1 MKKSMKAGALLVAG
15 VFALSGCGSSSE
27 AADSGS
33 TESSPTPTPTL
44 AVGQD
49 QYTADELEAALT
61 AVKTARGLEGDVEND
76 AALRPQLGE
85 VSLSG
90 ITATPAQCVTLV
102 SSLFDETIADGNLA
116 TVELGGTGGLMLI
129 SYKDSSV
136 PDKQAETGEQLAGDC
151 AEFQMEKGGVTI
163 TGAVE
168 PLDASTEA
176 PTTQAYRTTI
186 TRADGQAETVLVQ
199 ALSGT
204 LNLSVTVL
212 DPADAA
218 AAVATAEET
227 INAAL
232 AELEKK

>member
-33 TESSPTPTPTL
+33 DESTPTPTL

-85 VSLSG
+85 VSLTG

-116 TVELGGTGGLMLI
+116 TVELDGAGGLMLI

-136 PDKQAETGEQLAGDC
+136 PDKQAETGEQLASDC
-151 AEFQMEKGGVTI
+151 AEFQMERGGVTI

-168 PLDASTEA
+168 TLDASTEA

-186 TRADGQAETVLVQ
+186 TRADGKSETVLVQ

-212 DPADAA
+212 DPTDAA